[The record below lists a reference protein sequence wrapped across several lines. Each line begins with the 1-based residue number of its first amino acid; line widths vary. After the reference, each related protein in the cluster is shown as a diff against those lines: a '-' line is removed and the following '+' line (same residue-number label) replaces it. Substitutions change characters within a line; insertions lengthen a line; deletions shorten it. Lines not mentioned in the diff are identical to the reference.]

1 MSNKSIENGKQLKL
15 INDLLKSD
23 FFIRKRVERA
33 EKGFHMY
40 DNENQ

>member
-1 MSNKSIENGKQLKL
+1 MSNKSIENGKQLKS

-23 FFIRKRVERA
+23 FFFVKKVERA
-33 EKGFHMY
+33 GIGIRMN